1 VDYARCPGGGRARRD
16 EGILKVMSRA
26 LSAPV
31 RRREPRTGAPSLD
44 HVQHIVLDDA
54 SWELYEKLLR
64 DIGDRPI
71 RINYD
76 QGRLEM
82 MSPLPEHERPKKL
95 IGRLVEA
102 LTEERG
108 MEVASL
114 GSTTFRRKDRA
125 KGLEPDECYY
135 FKDERKMR
143 GRKRLNLKTDPAPEL
158 VVEIDITHRSVGR
171 EPIYAGLGVPE
182 IWRRDGTRLECL
194 ELVGREYRPRKM
206 SLAFPF
212 LAPGELTRFVRMWN
226 REGENAIV
234 RKFREWVRGE
244 LPNV

>member
-1 VDYARCPGGGRARRD
+1 MAQ
-16 EGILKVMSRA
+16 A
-26 LSAPV
+26 LSRPV
-31 RRREPRTGAPSLD
+31 RRATRKATGPSLD
-44 HVQHIVLDDA
+44 DVQHFVLEDA
-54 SWELYEKLLR
+54 SWELYEQLLR

-95 IGRLVEA
+95 IGRLIEA

-108 MEVASL
+108 IELASL
-114 GSTTFRRKDRA
+114 GSTTFRRKDKA

-135 FKDERKMR
+135 FKNERKMR
-143 GRKRLNLKTDPAPEL
+143 GRKRLNLKKDPPPEL
-158 VVEIDITHRSVGR
+158 VVEIDITHRSVER

-182 IWRRDGTRLECL
+182 IWRWDGTRLECL
-194 ELVGREYRPRKM
+194 ELAGREYRPREK
-206 SLAFPF
+206 SIAFPF
-212 LAPGELTRFVRMWN
+212 LAPADLTRFVRMWN

-234 RKFREWVRGE
+234 RKFRDWVRASGR
-244 LPNV
+244 PK